1 MRPVLVEQQ
10 FSAGLNS
17 WARKLGPL
25 HFHFKEINMQ
35 NQPPDE
41 MNDPFDDLFGKPNL
55 LEGEDKERY
64 ERLRTAV
71 IRDLKPK
78 NVFVS
83 CCRFSGRLD

>member
-1 MRPVLVEQQ
+1 
-10 FSAGLNS
+10 
-17 WARKLGPL
+17 
-25 HFHFKEINMQ
+25 MQ

-83 CCRFSGRLD
+83 CCRFDGHPIKLIPPYARTQQG